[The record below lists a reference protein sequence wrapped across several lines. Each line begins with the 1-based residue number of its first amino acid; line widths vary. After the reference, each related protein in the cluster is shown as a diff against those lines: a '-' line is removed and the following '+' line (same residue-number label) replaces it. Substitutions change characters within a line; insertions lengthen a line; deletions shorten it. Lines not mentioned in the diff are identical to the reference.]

1 MEQKGE
7 LVNMCSALEELE
19 KMAEQRG
26 VEKGIQV
33 TIKTCKNLNIDKD
46 VISENLKK
54 EFSLSDEDVEKYMQL
69 YW

>member
-1 MEQKGE
+1 
-7 LVNMCSALEELE
+7 MCSALEELE

-26 VEKGIQV
+26 LEKGMQKGIQV
-33 TIKTCKNLNIDKD
+33 IIKTCKNLNIDKD

-54 EFSLSDEDVEKYMQL
+54 EFSLSDEDIERYMQL